1 MSTPKWYILIPLHTW
16 WALLTQ
22 SKMPMAVKDIKA
34 PMQTPFANLL
44 CSFIV
49 LSFMPCNKGI
59 VHESIK
65 VFCHTIVSYGV
76 VVLCH
81 YVVLIVYNDKNV
93 KVCDQ
98 DTLQNHIC
106 NYDKGL
112 RLCLAIKFC
121 RMLQR
126 LLFRLNLLSTCLEL
140 CIVTHVYGN
149 ENRYIKSLKVLETSY
164 LLWNN
169 I

>member
-1 MSTPKWYILIPLHTW
+1 MFGLGVFGFWILSSMYTPKLYLLIPLHTW
-16 WALLTQ
+16 RALLTQ
-22 SKMPMAVKDIKA
+22 SKMLMTAKDIKA
-34 PMQTPFANLL
+34 PMQIPFTNPL
-44 CSFIV
+44 CSFIF
-49 LSFMPCNKGI
+49 LPFRPCKKLI
-59 VHESIK
+59 VHYSIL
-65 VFCHTIVSYGV
+65 
-76 VVLCH
+76 VLCH
-81 YVVLIVYNDKNV
+81 NDKNV

-98 DTLQNHIC
+98 DTLQNHSC
-106 NYDKGL
+106 NYDKRL
-112 RLCLAIKFC
+112 RLCLALKFC

-149 ENRYIKSLKVLETSY
+149 ENRYIKSWKVLKTSY

>member
-1 MSTPKWYILIPLHTW
+1 
-16 WALLTQ
+16 
-22 SKMPMAVKDIKA
+22 MAVKDIKA
-34 PMQTPFANLL
+34 PMQTPFTNLL

-65 VFCHTIVSYGV
+65 VFCHTIVSY
-76 VVLCH
+76 
-81 YVVLIVYNDKNV
+81 NDKNV

-98 DTLQNHIC
+98 DTLQNHIY
-106 NYDKGL
+106 NYDKRL
-112 RLCLAIKFC
+112 RLCLALKFC

-126 LLFRLNLLSTCLEL
+126 LLLRPNLLSTCFEL

-149 ENRYIKSLKVLETSY
+149 ENRYIKSMKVLKTSY
-164 LLWNN
+164 LL
-169 I
+169 